1 MGERTKTEF
10 EIFNELVRD
19 LSLVGIAAELGECQ
33 FLVRSARRFKP
44 VEVYSISS
52 HDDNRS
58 DDGTHVYVESLP
70 SSRTMGPPTMIAV

>member
-1 MGERTKTEF
+1 MRVHTKTEF

-19 LSLVGIAAELGECQ
+19 ISLVGIAAELGECQ

-52 HDDNRS
+52 HNDS
-58 DDGTHVYVESLP
+58 SLDDGTHVYVESRP
-70 SSRTMGPPTMIAV
+70 SSRTIGPPTMIVV